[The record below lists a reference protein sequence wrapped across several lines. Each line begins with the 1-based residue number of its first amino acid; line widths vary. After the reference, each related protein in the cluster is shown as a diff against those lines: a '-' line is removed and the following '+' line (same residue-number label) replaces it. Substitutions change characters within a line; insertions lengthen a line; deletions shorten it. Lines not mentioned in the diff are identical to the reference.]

1 MMMMYVSEWGSEWSE
16 MKWSEVKWVSE
27 RVSEGGR
34 EWGSE
39 WVIECVCVCEWVS
52 GWVGEWVSE
61 WVRVSEWGLYVMHC
75 VLCFVGCVLLCYV
88 LWERRGVSLGRKVVV
103 DVHGL
108 PLTSPPPANVVSAR
122 PKPNHLVRTKA
133 STSVLKQVG
142 TYLHMYCFGSATG
155 ESISGQYLQ
164 TDNETGP
171 KMNLFFPSIA
181 NARSSTYR
189 TEPFGKDEGIDL
201 SVEAGGNIFAYVL
214 HAAQPAARASLVST
228 CRSIMKQD
236 RRWTCSFPPS
246 QMPGAQPTGK
256 KVPSSLPNQKASSI
270 VTYMTYRPHGDPGFQ
285 ARWKQSSQ
293 KQTLEAVS
301 WKQSSKLPQL
311 EPQPRGKSLP
321 WSSCSRRCWPRRRT
335 DLPPA
340 KVGEPSYPLRIL

>member
-1 MMMMYVSEWGSEWSE
+1 MSEW
-16 MKWSEVKWVSE
+16 V
-27 RVSEGGR
+27 REGGR
-34 EWGSE
+34 
-39 WVIECVCVCEWVS
+39 
-52 GWVGEWVSE
+52 EWVSE
-61 WVRVSEWGLYVMHC
+61 WVSAWVNEWVSEWVSELSVLFLFC
-75 VLCFVGCVLLCYV
+75 VLWPPINVPTTGQ
-88 LWERRGVSLGRKVVV
+88 RGVS
-103 DVHGL
+103 
-108 PLTSPPPANVVSAR
+108 
-122 PKPNHLVRTKA
+122 
-133 STSVLKQVG
+133 STEVEPFGKDEGIDLSVEAGGNIFAYVL
-142 TYLHMYCFGSATG
+142 LATG

-301 WKQSSKLPQL
+301 WKQSSKLLQL
-311 EPQPRGKSLP
+311 ELQPRGKSLP
-321 WSSCSRRCWPRRRT
+321 WSSCSRRCWIRRRT